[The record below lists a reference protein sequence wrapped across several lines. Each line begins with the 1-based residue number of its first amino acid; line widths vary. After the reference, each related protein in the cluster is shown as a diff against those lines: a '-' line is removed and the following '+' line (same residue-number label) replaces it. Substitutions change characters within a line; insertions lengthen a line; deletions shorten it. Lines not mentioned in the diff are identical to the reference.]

1 MEYPKNGD
9 LAGGFARAY
18 YFGNSAHLAEGGEAP
33 RQCSVHDSMREL
45 DFALFQWMAAGYEP
59 NTWLLALARISS
71 VGGSWISAGLMGW
84 AVWRWPSQRGLIS
97 TTLVACGAAALLA
110 HFIAASLNLPR
121 PFVVGLSPAYIVHGA
136 RGSLPS
142 AHATVMFTIA
152 WMFILRPQL
161 RFTGLALF
169 GVAVITG
176 WARIYVGV
184 HFPMD
189 IAVGLLI
196 GLVLA
201 GVFHGLWGVCQNGP
215 VPITVGRLV
224 RRLASAHKDSA

>member
-1 MEYPKNGD
+1 MEYLKYGD
-9 LAGGFARAY
+9 LAGGFARAF
-18 YFGNSAHLAEGGEAP
+18 YFGKRAHLAESAEAL
-33 RQCSVHDSMREL
+33 RHCSVHDSMREL
-45 DFALFQWMAAGYEP
+45 DFALFHWIAAGYEP
-59 NTWLLALARISS
+59 NTWLLALARIIS

-121 PFVVGLSPAYIVHGA
+121 PFVVGLSPAYIVHAA

-152 WMFILRPQL
+152 WMFLLRPQL
-161 RFTGLALF
+161 RITGSALF
-169 GVAVITG
+169 GIATLTG